1 MIISSVG
8 SRGCNHGRSKGFP
21 PADIIPE
28 AKVVLLVVEAGR
40 EKKKNLC
47 PRKKKE
53 KEKNPY
59 AGLYESFV
67 PPQNDRRKI
76 QTTSAVFIQ
85 FDTAVVFIVFQPK
98 VEFP

>member
-40 EKKKNLC
+40 EKKK
-47 PRKKKE
+47 
-53 KEKNPY
+53 KNPY